1 MDSSSRKMYEWLWNE
16 EYMIRHKRNTL
27 SLQWDSTTPVRMA
40 KIEKTDLTGA
50 VKQLDL
56 WHRLME
62 MQSWTVT
69 LENVCRLLISL
80 NMCLPDDLAAPLLWR
95 QCPHKICTWMFLVV
109 LFTVTK
115 TRKQPNWPLG
125 VDKGVVGWP
134 HDGLGYSSTK
144 RSELP
149 INATEA
155 LY

>member
-1 MDSSSRKMYEWLWNE
+1 MDSSPRKMYEWLWND

-27 SLQWDSTTPVRMA
+27 SIQWDSTTPVRMA
-40 KIEKTDLTGA
+40 KIEKTDLTRA

-69 LENVCRLLISL
+69 LENVCPLLISL
-80 NMCLPDDLAAPLLWR
+80 NMCLPADLAVPLLWR
-95 QCPHKICTWMFLVV
+95 QYPHKICTWMCLVV

-115 TRKQPNWPLG
+115 TWKQPKWPLG
-125 VDKGVVGWP
+125 VYKGVVGWP

-155 LY
+155 LC